1 MKEKALSTALGLSRD
16 ILKEL
21 RSSYIE
27 GMDWHRVES
36 RKPQHLWEVEWT
48 HEGIQK
54 LKENIGFKEPEV
66 IKAPEQ
72 KRGTV
77 YAKFKNPKVIGAL
90 IDAQHFNVLCKDS
103 SKFHVGMP
111 VDVRWDGN
119 RWCVVRHPRF
129 DGKY

>member
-36 RKPQHLWEVEWT
+36 RKPSHLWEVEWT

-66 IKAPEQ
+66 IRPPEQ

-103 SKFHVGMP
+103 TKFHVGMP